1 MANPGHA
8 KLSPSKA
15 HTWMACPG
23 SVRLSEGLPDTAGR
37 AAAEGTACHA
47 LLHDLLIGKPPGD
60 WYGGIEIT
68 PDMRRQ
74 VDEVY
79 GWAMKWLA
87 EHPGATLESEV
98 QVRVDDEVWGT
109 ADIVGD
115 SPDELMVADAKFG
128 FNEVEARDNKQ
139 LLIYLL
145 AAYLR
150 VPQARRNGRLM
161 RVAILQPRVGGP
173 KEEVVS
179 LADLRLFEDELIAAE
194 AAVLDLDAPLHAS
207 PEACQYCPAAALCP
221 ENQKMSLA
229 IATEEFSIVP
239 ERLTRDNLRL
249 LLEKAELIK
258 LAVKAVEDYAVREL
272 EVGRDVPGFKRVQ
285 PNTHRKWN
293 DDAEAQLKK
302 ALPLLTDKAVKVY
315 KEPELKSPA
324 QLEKALGLKP
334 GDLDAFTFKPEGT
347 PVLAPESDP
356 RPAVKPDFESV
367 DVETTKKE

>member
-1 MANPGHA
+1 MATPGHA

-23 SVRLSEGLPDTAGR
+23 SVRLSEGLPDVAGR

-47 LLHDLLIGKPPGD
+47 LLHDLLTGKPPGD
-60 WYGGIEIT
+60 WYNGVQVT
-68 PDMRRQ
+68 PEMQEQ
-74 VDEVY
+74 VAEVY

-98 QVRVDDEVWGT
+98 HVEVDDDVWGT
-109 ADIVGD
+109 ADIVGN
-115 SPDELMVADAKFG
+115 SRDELMVADAKFG
-128 FNEVEARDNKQ
+128 FNEVEVWDNKQ

-145 AAYLR
+145 AARR
-150 VPQARRNGRLM
+150 VRRSSPTRM
-161 RVAILQPRVGGP
+161 TVAILQPRVGEP
-173 KEEVVS
+173 KVEGVDFET
-179 LADLRLFEDELIAAE
+179 LREFQAKLNGAE
-194 AAVLDLDAPLHAS
+194 AAVLDPAAPLHAS

-221 ENQKMSLA
+221 ENQKMTLA
-229 IATEEFSIVP
+229 IAKEEFSIVP
-239 ERLTRDNLRL
+239 ERLSRTDLSL
-249 LLEKAELIK
+249 LLAKAKAIK
-258 LAVKAVEDYAVREL
+258 LAVKAVEDYAAREL
-272 EVGRDVPGFKRVQ
+272 EVGRDVPGWKRVL

-293 DDAEAQLKK
+293 DDAEAQLQK

-367 DVETTKKE
+367 DADALTKKE